1 MTLLAVA
8 VQPRRHDLPHAG
20 VLYDALEFVVLG
32 INAITALVIVWGILY
47 GTARFIRAE
56 AIKLSG
62 RSCDKERAD
71 LRKQVGFYLLF
82 ALELLIAA
90 DVLQTM
96 ISPTLE
102 HLAILAGV
110 SFIRIVIGYA
120 LGKELSHIQPETNG
134 RPENL

>member
-1 MTLLAVA
+1 MSQPIAPIPSGSFTADVYSVLEFIVLAINVVTAA
-8 VQPRRHDLPHAG
+8 VLVWG
-20 VLYDALEFVVLG
+20 VLYG
-32 INAITALVIVWGILY
+32 G
-47 GTARFIRAE
+47 ARFIRAE
-56 AIKLSG
+56 ITNLSG

-120 LGKELSHIQPETNG
+120 LGKELSQIHSKPHPPG
-134 RPENL
+134 SSA